1 MQSRFVIVLMSIAG
15 AAVLFG
21 IGFTVGLG
29 ILTTPPASQ
38 QQHKQ
43 IAVTDQPTKVA
54 RQETTA
60 RGKHEDIKPD
70 PGRALTPLIPVAPGG
85 SAAQAEQAKSA
96 DAQAKSADAQAN
108 KSADAQVN
116 KSADAQAN
124 TSADAQAKSVDA
136 SAKAAPQSPQQPQ
149 QQQQQAKAPAPAVA
163 PAAEAPK
170 PAAKEEP
177 KTQEAKAAPAQAVQ
191 AARADPAPAASA
203 PKNATPVSLQGRNA
217 CDVSACARAYH
228 SFRESDCTYQ
238 PYSGPRQV
246 CVSPPGATE
255 ASRSREPE
263 RAARREVDRRDNVD
277 QRDGDRTDDAR
288 VTEGRGRGSDDADAD
303 DAAPRRYHRDFT
315 ADGEDDRIV
324 VVPADDG
331 GDAVD
336 AAPNEDDDDQ

>member
-1 MQSRFVIVLMSIAG
+1 MQSRFTIVLMSIAG

-54 RQETTA
+54 RQETTGS
-60 RGKHEDIKPD
+60 GKHEDIKPA

-96 DAQAKSADAQAN
+96 DAQARSADAQAN
-108 KSADAQVN
+108 KSADAQV
-116 KSADAQAN
+116 
-124 TSADAQAKSVDA
+124 KSVDA
-136 SAKAAPQSPQQPQ
+136 SAKAAPQPAQQP

-163 PAAEAPK
+163 PAAEAQK

-191 AARADPAPAASA
+191 AAKHANADAAPATS
-203 PKNATPVSLQGRNA
+203 PKNVTPVSLQGRNA

-238 PYSGPRQV
+238 PYSGPRQI
-246 CVSPPGATE
+246 CVGPPGANE
-255 ASRSREPE
+255 ASRSHPE

-277 QRDGDRTDDAR
+277 QRDVDRRDDAR

-303 DAAPRRYHRDFT
+303 EAAPRRYHRDFT
-315 ADGEDDRIV
+315 ADGEDDRIM
-324 VVPADDG
+324 VVPADEG
-331 GDAVD
+331 RGDAVD
-336 AAPNEDDDDQ
+336 AAPDEDDDDQ

>member
-43 IAVTDQPTKVA
+43 MAVTDQPTKVA

-60 RGKHEDIKPD
+60 SGKHEDIKPD

-96 DAQAKSADAQAN
+96 DAQAN
-108 KSADAQVN
+108 KSADARAN
-116 KSADAQAN
+116 K
-124 TSADAQAKSVDA
+124 SADAQAKSVDA
-136 SAKAAPQSPQQPQ
+136 SAKAAPQPPAPQQP

-177 KTQEAKAAPAQAVQ
+177 KPQEAKAAPAHAVQ

-263 RAARREVDRRDNVD
+263 RAARREVD
-277 QRDGDRTDDAR
+277 QRDADRNDDAR
-288 VTEGRGRGSDDADAD
+288 VTEGRGRGADHAD

-331 GDAVD
+331 RGDAVD
-336 AAPNEDDDDQ
+336 AAPDEDDDDQ

>member
-1 MQSRFVIVLMSIAG
+1 MQSRFALVLMSIAG

-54 RQETTA
+54 RQETTGS
-60 RGKHEDIKPD
+60 GKHEDIKPD

-96 DAQAKSADAQAN
+96 DAQAN
-108 KSADAQVN
+108 KSADAQV
-116 KSADAQAN
+116 
-124 TSADAQAKSVDA
+124 KSVDA
-136 SAKAAPQSPQQPQ
+136 SAKAAPQPPAQQQ

-163 PAAEAPK
+163 PAAEAQK

-191 AARADPAPAASA
+191 AAKRANADAAPATS
-203 PKNATPVSLQGRNA
+203 PKNVTPVSLQGRNA

-246 CVSPPGATE
+246 CVGPPGANE
-255 ASRSREPE
+255 ASRSHPE

-277 QRDGDRTDDAR
+277 QRDVDRRDDAR

-303 DAAPRRYHRDFT
+303 EAAPRRYHRDFT
-315 ADGEDDRIV
+315 ADGEDDRIM

-331 GDAVD
+331 RGDAVD
-336 AAPNEDDDDQ
+336 AAPDEDDDDQ